1 MRPRVEFAAD
11 VMEQSGGEM
20 HVVDHDRRR
29 SSGQEGCGVALGAV
43 GFTRERERNVP
54 ISRKGEVR
62 KMGFSGASWPSYY
75 ECGSG
80 FASDVGKWKNIAF
93 DQNHIFV

>member
-1 MRPRVEFAAD
+1 MRPRVELAAD

-29 SSGQEGCGVALGAV
+29 SSGEEGCGVALGAV

-54 ISRKGEVR
+54 MSRKGEVR
-62 KMGFSGASWPSYY
+62 KMGLSGSSWSSQH
-75 ECGSG
+75 EGGLG
-80 FASDVGKWKNIAF
+80 FASDFQRGKNIAF
-93 DQNHIFV
+93 DQNNIFL

>member
-20 HVVDHDRRR
+20 HVVDYDRRR

-62 KMGFSGASWPSYY
+62 KMGFSGCSWSSQY
-75 ECGSG
+75 ECGRG
-80 FASDVGKWKNIAF
+80 FASDC
-93 DQNHIFV
+93 

>member
-1 MRPRVEFAAD
+1 MRPRVELSAD
-11 VMEQSGGEM
+11 VMEQPGGEM

-43 GFTRERERNVP
+43 GFTRERERDVP

-62 KMGFSGASWPSYY
+62 KMGLSGASGSGYY
-75 ECGSG
+75 ECGGG
-80 FASDVGKWKNIAF
+80 FASD
-93 DQNHIFV
+93 QRR